1 MGTEKMAPLGKATLN
16 KGSIISR
23 REDLGCGIELG
34 TTRSRA
40 TILPVVSWKTCFGRV
55 WLVGSLRWA
64 LTLGSP
70 PFHCVFV
77 WYI

>member
-23 REDLGCGIELG
+23 REDLGCGMELG

-40 TILPVVSWKTCFGRV
+40 TMLPVGSWKTCFGRV
-55 WLVGSLRWA
+55 W
-64 LTLGSP
+64 
-70 PFHCVFV
+70 
-77 WYI
+77 